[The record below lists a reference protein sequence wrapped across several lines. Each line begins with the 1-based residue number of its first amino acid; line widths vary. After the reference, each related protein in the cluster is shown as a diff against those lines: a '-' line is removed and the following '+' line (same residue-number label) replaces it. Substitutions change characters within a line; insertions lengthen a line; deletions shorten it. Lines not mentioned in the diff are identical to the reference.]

1 MDILHD
7 SCSGKCALFLCTC
20 SYSRTRTASFPF
32 VLVMVCNSDFTFASI
47 RLYPKA
53 FTVPKIGW
61 PAFNVREFNITI

>member
-1 MDILHD
+1 MILVVE
-7 SCSGKCALFLCTC
+7 SVPYFCARVV
-20 SYSRTRTASFPF
+20 SHSRTRMASFPF

-61 PAFNVREFNITI
+61 PVFHLLKLNTTI

>member
-7 SCSGKCALFLCTC
+7 SCSGKYALFLCTC
-20 SYSRTRTASFPF
+20 SCSRTRTASFPF

-61 PAFNVREFNITI
+61 PVFHLLKLNIL